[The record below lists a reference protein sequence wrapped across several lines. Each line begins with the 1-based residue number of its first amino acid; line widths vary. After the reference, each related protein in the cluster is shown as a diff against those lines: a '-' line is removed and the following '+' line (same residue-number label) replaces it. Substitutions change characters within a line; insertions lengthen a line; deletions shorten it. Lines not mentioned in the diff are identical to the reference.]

1 MRDIKFRVYDTVNKC
16 FISDTS
22 NFWINPS
29 FTAMTEWRFDFDGQ
43 MVFELNG
50 SLIFQQYIGLKDK
63 NDQEI
68 YEGDIF
74 KDSEWWVGEATVEHV
89 DGMFGFQDEDRFVP
103 LIECKERK
111 VIGNIFE
118 GVDK

>member
-1 MRDIKFRVYDTVNKC
+1 MKDVVI
-16 FISDTS
+16 
-22 NFWINPS
+22 
-29 FTAMTEWRFDFDGQ
+29 
-43 MVFELNG
+43 
-50 SLIFQQYIGLKDK
+50 QQYTGLKDN

-74 KDSEWWVGEATVEHV
+74 KDSEWWVGKATVEHV

-111 VIGNIFE
+111 VIGNTFE
-118 GVDK
+118 GVGK